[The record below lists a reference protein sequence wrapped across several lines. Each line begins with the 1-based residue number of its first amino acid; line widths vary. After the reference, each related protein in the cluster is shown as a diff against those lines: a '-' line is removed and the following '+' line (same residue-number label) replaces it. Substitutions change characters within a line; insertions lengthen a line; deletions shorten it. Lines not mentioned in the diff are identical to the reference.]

1 MGIENLLEIEAKIMA
16 ILVETKEVEAE
27 VKVDL
32 IQVPRPRVA
41 SKAVNKDKGRC
52 FYCNEFG
59 HFIKECSKK
68 TEDERSRRYSR
79 MDSDYQQ
86 EGQYSDYDDT
96 GLFTDDYDD
105 EVFATLH
112 S

>member
-1 MGIENLLEIEAKIMA
+1 MGIENLLETEAKIMA
-16 ILVETKEVEAE
+16 IFVETKEVEAE
-27 VKVDL
+27 VEVDL
-32 IQVPRPRVA
+32 IQVPMRVA
-41 SKAVNKDKGRC
+41 SKTVNKDKGRC

-59 HFIKECSKK
+59 HFINECSKK

-79 MDSDYQQ
+79 VDSDYQQ

-105 EVFATLH
+105 EVFATLN

>member
-1 MGIENLLEIEAKIMA
+1 M
-16 ILVETKEVEAE
+16 
-27 VKVDL
+27 
-32 IQVPRPRVA
+32 
-41 SKAVNKDKGRC
+41 
-52 FYCNEFG
+52 
-59 HFIKECSKK
+59 ECSKK
-68 TEDERSRRYSR
+68 TEDERSRRYSG

-105 EVFATLH
+105 EVFATLN